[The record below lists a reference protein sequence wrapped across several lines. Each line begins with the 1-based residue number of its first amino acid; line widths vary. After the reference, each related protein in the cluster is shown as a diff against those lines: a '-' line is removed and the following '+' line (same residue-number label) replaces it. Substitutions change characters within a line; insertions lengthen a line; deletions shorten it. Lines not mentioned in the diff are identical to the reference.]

1 VIGERGATLSGGQ
14 RQRLAIARAVL
25 KNPPVL
31 VFDEAT
37 SSLDTRS
44 EKLVQKA
51 VECLVTGRTSVVT
64 AHRLSTIRKADRVI
78 YIEDG
83 RILEEGTH
91 ESLLAMG
98 GRYRALY
105 ELQFAED

>member
-1 VIGERGATLSGGQ
+1 
-14 RQRLAIARAVL
+14 
-25 KNPPVL
+25 
-31 VFDEAT
+31 
-37 SSLDTRS
+37 
-44 EKLVQKA
+44 
-51 VECLVTGRTSVVT
+51 VTGRTSVVT

-91 ESLLAMG
+91 ESLLARG